1 MSRVQQSGRET
12 APTGFIQQIGFDRGF
27 PAAVLA
33 ERPPRLLFRGGHLHT
48 VPVYP
53 YRSTMQ
59 EMLEP
64 SPQRFDELSRAL
76 LCEANQIDH
85 RVRMQVRDART
96 ERPSGFL

>member
-1 MSRVQQSGRET
+1 
-12 APTGFIQQIGFDRGF
+12 
-27 PAAVLA
+27 
-33 ERPPRLLFRGGHLHT
+33 
-48 VPVYP
+48 
-53 YRSTMQ
+53 MQ

-76 LCEANQIDH
+76 LCKANQIDH